1 MTTHCLAVLALFG
14 TVALVSGCDLL
25 SSGEG
30 SLSAVVDGAE
40 WQGRGYALVNQSG
53 RLLVVGQEEGCG
65 VCRSISLIGG
75 ELFEGARRYT
85 LERDSLGSSL
95 LSYGGG
101 DTVGSQYL
109 AVPGSSSFE
118 VTRYD
123 AGGGRLAGVFSAVFV
138 ESQVTRPDGS
148 SVPPDTIRV
157 DEGRF
162 ALGLDRLHSDG

>member
-1 MTTHCLAVLALFG
+1 MTVNRHAAFALLAAAAFG
-14 TVALVSGCDLL
+14 SGCDWVPTDNGAFL
-25 SSGEG
+25 
-30 SLSAVVDGAE
+30 AVVDGATWE
-40 WQGRGYALVNQSG
+40 ARGYAVVNRSG

-65 VCRSISLIGG
+65 VCRSIHLIGG
-75 ELFEGARRYT
+75 EPFEGVGRYT

-101 DTVGSQYL
+101 DAVGSHYL
-109 AVPGSSSFE
+109 AIPGSSSFE

-123 AGGGRLAGVFSAVFV
+123 AGRERLAGVFSMDFV
-138 ESQVTRPDGS
+138 TSDVSRPDGS

-162 ALGLDRLHSDG
+162 ALDLDRLHPDE